1 MKEYIKILWEWK
13 FAILRSILF
22 NFIHLPLKQA
32 VKLPIWI
39 NKPHLYKVIGKIV
52 IDSKIVRPGMIKLGG
67 FGGHMYPNNGFH
79 LTQWGG
85 IIIFKGRCTIGND
98 SYICQGPQS
107 TIIFGNEFLATSSF
121 KLISYKHVE
130 FREKVIFGYGSLV
143 MDSNIHPL
151 YDMKSNSFKKA
162 YGPVI
167 IGDYNW
173 FAADCKV
180 LHSVVTPER
189 CIFGL
194 GSIITKGCHFTPFCV
209 HGGSP
214 LRILS
219 KDVKL
224 DYDHY
229 MIESYTED

>member
-1 MKEYIKILWEWK
+1 MKEYIKILWKWK
-13 FAILRSILF
+13 YGILRSVFF
-22 NFIHLPLKQA
+22 NFAHLPFRQA
-32 VKLPIWI
+32 VRMPIWI
-39 NKPHLYKVIGKIV
+39 NKPHLNKVNGKII
-52 IDSKIVRPGMIKLGG
+52 IDANNIRPGMIKLGG

-85 IIIFKGRCTIGND
+85 KIIFRGRCTIGND
-98 SYICQGPQS
+98 SFICQGPQS
-107 TIIFGNEFLATSSF
+107 TIIFGNDFLATSSF

-130 FREKVIFGYGSLV
+130 FREKVIFGFGSLV
-143 MDSNIHPL
+143 MDSNVHPL

-180 LHSVVTPER
+180 LHSVVTPEH

-194 GSIITKGCHFTPFCV
+194 GTIVTKGKHFTPFCV

-224 DYDHY
+224 DYNHY
-229 MIESYTED
+229 MVESYSED